1 MTCWTVFTE
10 CGSYLAYGNSPA
22 KALADCPPPRGEAI
36 VAIIRYQSVVT
47 PGLTDFGLGFVAIR
61 QPAKGI
67 PESTMKRRR
76 K

>member
-47 PGLTDFGLGFVAIR
+47 PGLTDFGLGFVAVR
-61 QPAKGI
+61 QTPRNVPAPTKKG
-67 PESTMKRRR
+67 RR